1 MSSHPGHKVS
11 NERLGGDTVPHSV
24 ASFVRRHAVAIIVAW
39 IGVVAAL
46 NILVPQ
52 LETVG
57 HLRSVSLSPAKAP
70 GIIAI
75 QRLGAMFNE
84 HHTDSVAMLLIE
96 DTAPLSDRSR
106 KYYNELIAKLR
117 ADTRHVQY
125 VQDLWSDPLT
135 APGAES
141 NDGRSVYA
149 QVYLNGT
156 QGEALANESVEAVQ
170 AMLHGTPGP
179 SGLKAFLTGPAVV
192 IADQQLAGDRSMR
205 VIVVVT
211 FAVIVVML
219 LLVYRSVTTV
229 VLVLVMVVLQLAA
242 ARGVVALLAY
252 HELIGLSIFTTN
264 MLVTLVIAAGTD
276 YAIFL
281 VGRYQEAGGAGQD
294 RESAYFTMFG
304 GTAHVVLGSGL
315 TIAGAMLCLSFT
327 RLPYLQ
333 TLGVPLAVGMTVGV
347 LAALTLGPAVIA
359 VAGRFGAVLEPRRQ
373 LRVRRWRK
381 LGAAIARWPG
391 PILIGAGALSL
402 VGLSALPGY
411 RANFNDR
418 NYLPK
423 SAPANVGYAAAERSF
438 GTARMN
444 PDVLLVE
451 SGHDLRNSAELLV
464 IDKIAKAL
472 FRVEGISRVQAITRP
487 DGKPIK
493 HTSIPFMIGMQSSVI
508 KLNQP
513 YQQQRMADLLTQ
525 ADEMQTTIDT
535 MEQMT
540 TLTAEMAAA
549 THRLV
554 LKTHAML
561 ADVEELR
568 DAVANFE
575 DTFRPIRSYFYWE
588 KHCADIPVCWSLRSI
603 FDAIDGVDVLT
614 GDLQQIIPEMDRLDV
629 LLPQMVALM
638 PQMTQVMRAMKV
650 AALTMYATQKGM
662 LDQMAATMDN
672 TNAMGEAF
680 DASMNDDSFYLPPEV
695 LQNADF
701 QRAMKNFIS
710 PDGKSVRF
718 IISHQSD
725 PMSPEGMASTQAIKR
740 AATEAIKG
748 TPLEGAK
755 IYLAGTAAVI
765 KDINDGNDYDLLIAA
780 IAALSLIF
788 IIMLVIT
795 RSAIAALV
803 IVGTVAASLGAS
815 LGLSVLL
822 WQHVLGIELHWLV
835 LSMSVIVLLAVGA
848 DYNLLL
854 VSRLREEIQAGIRT
868 AIIRTLG
875 ATGSVVTSAGL
886 VFAFTMI
893 SMAVSELTT
902 IAQIGTTIG
911 LGLLFDTLIVRALIT
926 PSIAVLLGRWFWWP
940 QRARPRPAPQAW
952 PEPSQSADN
961 HHRCNN
967 SAVRQAALGIR
978 EHQEAR

>member
-1 MSSHPGHKVS
+1 MTS
-11 NERLGGDTVPHSV
+11 
-24 ASFVRRHAVAIIVAW
+24 AST
-39 IGVVAAL
+39 
-46 NILVPQ
+46 
-52 LETVG
+52 ETVG
-57 HLRSVSLSPAKAP
+57 QKKLAGPHSRRFLVASMIRRLAIPIIVGWIALVAVLILFVPPLEVVAEMRAVSTSAVHAPSVIGAKRINQLFAEHGADSTIMLVLEGKEP
-70 GIIAI
+70 
-75 QRLGAMFNE
+75 LGDDA
-84 HHTDSVAMLLIE
+84 HA
-96 DTAPLSDRSR
+96 
-106 KYYNELIAKLR
+106 YYDQLVTKLR
-117 ADTRHVQY
+117 ADQEHVINVRDY
-125 VQDLWSDPLT
+125 WSDPIT
-135 APGAES
+135 ESGAES
-141 NDGRSVYA
+141 ADGKFSYVAVNLVGLQGQARS
-149 QVYLNGT
+149 L
-156 QGEALANESVEAVQ
+156 SAV
-170 AMLHGTPGP
+170 
-179 SGLKAFLTGPAVV
+179 KAIQRIVDSTAAPKGVKTYVTGPAALMV
-192 IADQQLAGDRSMR
+192 DQQIAAKRSLETVELA
-205 VIVVVT
+205 T
-211 FAVIVVML
+211 LAVIVVML

-229 VLVLVMVVLQLAA
+229 VVVLVMVVLQLMA
-242 ARGVVALLAY
+242 ARGVVALLGY
-252 HELIGLSIFTTN
+252 QELIGLSAFATSV
-264 MLVTLVIAAGTD
+264 LVTLVIAAGTD

-281 VGRYQEAGGAGQD
+281 VGRYQEARGAGQD

-347 LAALTLGPAVIA
+347 LAALTLGPAVVA

-402 VGLSALPGY
+402 VGLLALPGY
-411 RANFNDR
+411 RPNFNDR

-423 SAPANVGYAAAERSF
+423 DLPANLGYAAAERGF
-438 GTARMN
+438 GAARMN

-451 SGHDLRNSAELLV
+451 SSHDLRNSADLLV

-472 FRVEGISRVQAITRP
+472 FRVEGISRVQVITRP

-493 HTSIPFMIGMQSSVI
+493 HTSIPFMIGMQGSMMQ
-508 KLNQP
+508 LDQP

-525 ADEMQTTIDT
+525 ADEMQTSIDT

-540 TLTAEMAAA
+540 RLAAEMAAA

-588 KHCADIPVCWSLRSI
+588 KHCANIPVCWSLRSI

-638 PQMTQVMRAMKV
+638 PQMTQAVRDMK
-650 AALTMYATQKGM
+650 ALTLTMYASQKGM

-672 TNAMGEAF
+672 TNAMGKAF

-695 LQNADF
+695 FKNENF

-755 IYLAGTAAVI
+755 IYLAGTAATV

-822 WQHVLGIELHWLV
+822 WQHLLGIDLNWLV

-854 VSRLREEIQAGIRT
+854 VSRLKEEIHAGIST

-940 QRARPRPAPQAW
+940 QRVRPRPAPQPW
-952 PEPSQSADN
+952 PRPAPTSAPSQPATDNLVTSSA
-961 HHRCNN
+961 
-967 SAVRQAALGIR
+967 
-978 EHQEAR
+978 